1 MKTWIGV
8 LLFFVAAV
16 AHAQAPPG
24 TALEREFT
32 DGEAWTVEAPME
44 WRIGET
50 DTVLVVPKGFVHD
63 KASVPRALW
72 SFFPKSGPYTRAAVI
87 HDYLYWAQPCSRE
100 QADNLLMIAMKESG
114 VSWFRRK
121 VVYRGVRLGGGSAW
135 SKNAEERT
143 RGLPRFNP
151 YGGVPGNVTWPQL
164 RERLLREGRRDPEL
178 PRVVEYCRYGDSQE
192 VPGRN
197 GV

>member
-1 MKTWIGV
+1 MKTWIGA
-8 LLFFVAAV
+8 LLFLLAAA

-24 TALEREFT
+24 TTLEREFA
-32 DGEAWTVEAPME
+32 DGDAWTVEAPME

-87 HDYLYWAQPCSRE
+87 HDYLYWTQPCSRE
-100 QADNLLMIAMKESG
+100 QADNLLVIAMKESG

-135 SKNAEERT
+135 SKNAEDRT

-164 RERLLREGRRDPEL
+164 RERLRREGRRDPEL

-192 VPGRN
+192 VPGN
-197 GV
+197 GA

>member
-1 MKTWIGV
+1 MKTWIGA
-8 LLFFVAAV
+8 LLFLLAAA

-24 TALEREFT
+24 TTLEREFA
-32 DGEAWTVEAPME
+32 DGDAWTVEAPME

-87 HDYLYWAQPCSRE
+87 HDYLYWTQPCSRE
-100 QADNLLMIAMKESG
+100 QADNLLVIAMKESG

-164 RERLLREGRRDPEL
+164 RERLRQEGRRDPEL

-192 VPGRN
+192 VPGN
-197 GV
+197 GA